1 MHIAPTKHACAHV
14 SNNALCDARF
24 TSSLTFLRIS
34 SNSSGNVSLSV
45 SRNAASSVLFLHLF
59 RPALAAVARASAT
72 PSFAS
77 SVSPAPSRPLRA
89 RARPHPRP
97 SSRSTRVV
105 NIVRIVIVRAFS
117 SPRARV
123 ARRPHRVDV
132 VARALDAARAVAVV
146 AIAEGASSTVVNPR
160 PVAMPATDRAS
171 FERDVV
177 ARAERFARDA
187 LASNDGSHD
196 LWHVER
202 VRASAVALARLE
214 GANAFV
220 CELAALLHDVD
231 DWKYARGDGAKSRA
245 RTFLEG
251 SCADVDAATRET
263 VLDVCARIGFKS
275 ELEKAEKSRADDDE
289 ESVEFRCV
297 QDADRL
303 DAIGA
308 IGIGRTFCFG
318 GARGNPMHVPGV
330 PPMVDVT
337 AARYEAAHRDETR
350 PNTTINHFH
359 EKLFRLRGLM
369 KTASGRARAE
379 RRHATMVEFV
389 ERFHREWDGDE

>member
-1 MHIAPTKHACAHV
+1 M
-14 SNNALCDARF
+14 
-24 TSSLTFLRIS
+24 
-34 SNSSGNVSLSV
+34 
-45 SRNAASSVLFLHLF
+45 
-59 RPALAAVARASAT
+59 
-72 PSFAS
+72 
-77 SVSPAPSRPLRA
+77 
-89 RARPHPRP
+89 
-97 SSRSTRVV
+97 
-105 NIVRIVIVRAFS
+105 
-117 SPRARV
+117 
-123 ARRPHRVDV
+123 
-132 VARALDAARAVAVV
+132 
-146 AIAEGASSTVVNPR
+146 
-160 PVAMPATDRAS
+160 TDRAS
-171 FERDVV
+171 LERDVI
-177 ARAERFARDA
+177 ARAERFARAA

-196 LWHVER
+196 AWHVER

-231 DWKYARGDGAKSRA
+231 DWKYARGDGATGGA
-245 RTFLEG
+245 RTFLEE

-263 VLDVCARIGFKS
+263 VLDICARIGFKS
-275 ELEKAEKSRADDDE
+275 ELEKSEAAEKSVH

-330 PPMVDVT
+330 SPMVDDLT
-337 AARYEAAHRDETR
+337 AAAYEAAHRDETR

-359 EKLFRLRGLM
+359 EKLFKLRDLM
-369 KTASGRARAE
+369 KTPSGRARAE